1 MRKREDE
8 DLVEDP
14 EGVVVS
20 AVEELVEGFGIVG
33 VEFSVVD
40 EVFAGVLGVVRPCV
54 LWQPSH

>member
-1 MRKREDE
+1 M
-8 DLVEDP
+8 
-14 EGVVVS
+14 VVS